1 MDRRRLLRSL
11 AWAGLGATAAAC
23 GLRDGDGAPGEASP
37 PGRPTGSRSTRRDAP
52 PPPEP
57 AVEDREPDAGQPA
70 ERGQPE
76 EADQADAEEPDPAD
90 AEVEAAGR
98 VEVLCREALG
108 LRPAGP
114 TEARHRL
121 DRLTLH
127 HTAVALET
135 AALAPERLRRHQRH
149 HRDAGWPDIAYH
161 YAVDLAGN
169 VYELRDPAV
178 PGDTFT
184 AYDTTGHLQVVCEG
198 DYDRQRPSDALLEG
212 VGELLAALA
221 AAHDLSLDSL
231 EPHRTYVPTTACP
244 GRHLRARVDDLRAH
258 AAGLARQGAP
268 ALDLRCDAEAHQRV
282 AAIEAG

>member
-23 GLRDGDGAPGEASP
+23 GLRDGGGPG
-37 PGRPTGSRSTRRDAP
+37 DAP
-52 PPPEP
+52 PPEQPTGSPPARHDDAAPPPEP
-57 AVEDREPDAGQPA
+57 SVEDDEPDAAEPT
-70 ERGQPE
+70 ERGEPE
-76 EADQADAEEPDPAD
+76 EGDPADAEEPDPAQ
-90 AEVEAAGR
+90 EEAPAGR

-108 LRPAGP
+108 LRPAEP
-114 TEARHRL
+114 TGARHRL

-127 HTAVALET
+127 HTAVALEA

-184 AYDTTGHLQVVCEG
+184 DYDTTGHLQIVCEG

-212 VGELLAALA
+212 VGDLLAALA
-221 AAHDLSLDSL
+221 AAHDLPLDSL
-231 EPHRTYVPTTACP
+231 EPHRTYVATTACP
-244 GRHLRARVDDLRAH
+244 GRHLRARVADLRAH
-258 AAGLARQGAP
+258 AAGLVRQGAP
-268 ALDLRCDAEAHQRV
+268 AIDLRCDDGAHRRV